1 MLEII
6 SVSKAYPGKMA
17 LSDVS
22 FEVKKGEFVFLM
34 GPSGS
39 GKSTLLKLVYAA
51 EQPTKGHVVV
61 EGVDVAK
68 LTPYKTALLRRK
80 LGVVFQ
86 DFKLISSKTVWE
98 NIAFALEVQGASNR
112 QIKHKV
118 AEVLGFVGLTLRGRD
133 FPHMLSGGEQ
143 QRVAIARA
151 LVNDPPLLLADE
163 PTGNLDLEN
172 SKHILELLIKINN
185 RGTSVVVATH
195 DIKIVELTR
204 KRIIKL
210 DHGQKVGD
218 GNAL

>member
-1 MLEII
+1 MLDII
-6 SVSKAYPGKMA
+6 SVSKTYPGKMA

-51 EQPTKGHVVV
+51 EQPTSGHIVV
-61 EGVDVAK
+61 EGIDLAK
-68 LTPYKTALLRRK
+68 LSPYKIALLRRK
-80 LGVVFQ
+80 LGVVYQ

-98 NIAFALEVQGASNR
+98 NIAFALEVQGTSNR

-118 AEVLGFVGLTLRGRD
+118 AEVLGFVGLALRGRD

-143 QRVAIARA
+143 QRVSIARS
-151 LVNDPPLLLADE
+151 LVNNPSLLLADE

-185 RGTSVVVATH
+185 KGTSVIVATH
-195 DIKIVELTR
+195 DVKIVELTR
-204 KRIIKL
+204 KRIINL
-210 DHGQKVGD
+210 DHGQKVSD
-218 GNAL
+218 SNAL